1 MLAYIL
7 GFRQTAFQK
16 WISMYFPGGSVVKT
30 LSFQC
35 RGTDLIPGP
44 GTKIPHAV
52 QHSQKKKTTLKK
64 FTSNLLGFSVL
75 GKGAEETSQGLCDK

>member
-1 MLAYIL
+1 
-7 GFRQTAFQK
+7 
-16 WISMYFPGGSVVKT
+16 MYFPGGSVVKT

-52 QHSQKKKTTLKK
+52 QHSQKKKNNTKK
-64 FTSNLLGFSVL
+64 IHIYSSRLLSVR
-75 GKGAEETSQGLCDK
+75 KGGGGD